1 MISNISY
8 KGSLGTVAG
17 VTISL
22 YSFRP
27 GKLQLSTCWNL
38 LMKSCGKIFI
48 ITSVPILPFD
58 HQEDSINGQNG
69 IVGCLKEFH

>member
-17 VTISL
+17 VAISL
-22 YSFRP
+22 NRFRP

-38 LMKSCGKIFI
+38 LIKSCGKIFI
-48 ITSVPILPFD
+48 VTSVLILPFD
-58 HQEDSINGQNG
+58 HQEDLINGQNG